1 MVAATVP
8 EPVARRERA
17 VATPG
22 AAPVPD
28 VEERQREAERVLLRD
43 ALVGIA
49 VGMLVGAG
57 IWALLVLVALAGT
70 GWDLGPA
77 MWMGAG
83 VGMFAGAFY
92 GGWAGTVVGCRKLE
106 EAEARKGDHTAHA

>member
-8 EPVARRERA
+8 EPVAARGPA

-22 AAPVPD
+22 AEPVPE
-28 VEERQREAERVLLRD
+28 VEGLQLEAERSLLRD
-43 ALVGIA
+43 ALVGIV

-57 IWALLVLVALAGT
+57 VWALLVLVALAGT
-70 GWDLGPA
+70 DWDLGPA

-83 VGMFAGAFY
+83 VGVFAGSFY
-92 GGWAGTVVGCRKLE
+92 GGWVGTVVGCRKLE
-106 EAEARKGDHTAHA
+106 EAEARSAGHAHA